1 MQSFGMNPQIKQSH
15 SMETQR
21 VLTLLEG
28 YADLLYFK
36 GHSVQPY
43 SQTAIRKLLSFNEE
57 QRRQFDVRLQ
67 RFNTMM
73 SGNVDVE
80 VAHKDDRYFIEL
92 CAKRMGLIFDKGV
105 YDTLKTGDVVEIYN
119 VDLIQVFR
127 NFAFFDVCSYTLL
140 DLINYEFFELYD
152 RSQLINHYIL
162 EATATLSKR
171 AYDLSPLSLQHVPKH
186 LLQEKFSQDKLTSM
200 VQFKALYPVYTWPQV
215 HFGYLVVQSGEVLSE
230 IPPEQHLSF
239 I

>member
-1 MQSFGMNPQIKQSH
+1 MQSFGMSQQIKQSH
-15 SMETQR
+15 SIETQR

-28 YADLLYFK
+28 YADLLHFK

-43 SQTAIRKLLSFNEE
+43 SQTSVLKLLSFNEK
-57 QRRQFDVRLQ
+57 QRRQFDTRLQ
-67 RFNTMM
+67 RFNTLM
-73 SGNVDVE
+73 SGSVDVE

-105 YDTLKTGDVVEIYN
+105 YDMLKTGDVVEIYN

-162 EATATLSKR
+162 EATATISKR
-171 AYDLSPLSLQHVPKH
+171 GYDLSPLSLQHVPKH

-200 VQFKALYPVYTWPQV
+200 VQFKWMYPVYTWPQV

-230 IPPEQHLSF
+230 VPPEQHLSF

>member
-1 MQSFGMNPQIKQSH
+1 MQSVGMNPQVKLSH
-15 SMETQR
+15 SSETQR
-21 VLTLLEG
+21 VLTLLES
-28 YADLLYFK
+28 YADLLYYK
-36 GHSVQPY
+36 GHAVQPY
-43 SQTAIRKLLSFNEE
+43 SQTSIRKLLSLNEE
-57 QRRQFDVRLQ
+57 QRRQFNARLQ

-73 SGNVDVE
+73 SGALDVE

-105 YDTLKTGDVVEIYN
+105 YDILKPGDVVEIYN

-140 DLINYEFFELYD
+140 DLMNYEFFELYD

-162 EATATLSKR
+162 EATSSIGKR
-171 AYDLSPLSLQHVPKH
+171 GFDLSPVSLQHVPRH

-200 VQFKALYPVYTWPQV
+200 VQFKWMYPVYTWPQI
-215 HFGYLVVQSGEVLSE
+215 HFGYLVVQSGEVLKE
-230 IPPEQHLSF
+230 IPPQQHLSF